1 MADLLKDVYNQA
13 YLERSALQVT
23 LSYPEFASDAF
34 IAAVFELSGQQ
45 KRKEHAIT
53 ILHNSDVLLFS

>member
-45 KRKEHAIT
+45 KR
-53 ILHNSDVLLFS
+53 